1 MLSAGGKTPAPP
13 LCTRPISSSPNP
25 FRGATATVEDS
36 ARSNADDVRFA
47 ASLREALSLAESVG
61 TIGARVTHSELLQ
74 MIVATAAQVLRARA
88 GALLLVDEDTEELVF
103 EVAVGGEAE
112 DVKKFRVPVGHGI
125 AGHVAVTGQPIAVS
139 EAATDPRMATDIA
152 DRVGY
157 RPDSILCV
165 PLFYDDE
172 VIGVLELLD
181 KEDGSSF
188 TAADIESLGLFANQA
203 AVAIEQSRVHASLGA
218 LIGDVL
224 RTVGDGKE
232 LQQTLE
238 SDASAFAGRV
248 EQDPTSRDALAL
260 AQLVHEIAKTGEREA
275 QACRAILESFAEYLR
290 ARRTAGS
297 Q

>member
-1 MLSAGGKTPAPP
+1 VTDS
-13 LCTRPISSSPNP
+13 
-25 FRGATATVEDS
+25 TAEHAD
-36 ARSNADDVRFA
+36 ADDVRFA

-88 GALLLVDEDTEELVF
+88 GALLLIDEDTEELVF

-112 DVKKFRVPVGHGI
+112 DVKQFRVPLGHGI
-125 AGHVAVTGQPIAVS
+125 AGHVAVTGQPIAVA
-139 EAATDPRMATDIA
+139 EAAADRRAATDIA

-188 TAADIESLGLFANQA
+188 TSDDIESLGLFANQA
-203 AVAIEQSRVHASLGA
+203 AVAIEHSRMHTSLAA

-224 RTVGDGKE
+224 RTR
-232 LQQTLE
+232 TLDPAAE
-238 SDASAFAGRV
+238 AFAKRA
-248 EQDPTSRDALAL
+248 EQDPTSRQALTL
-260 AQLVHEIAKTGEREA
+260 AQLVQEIAKAGDREV

-290 ARRTAGS
+290 ARRATGGA
-297 Q
+297 

>member
-1 MLSAGGKTPAPP
+1 VE
-13 LCTRPISSSPNP
+13 
-25 FRGATATVEDS
+25 GA
-36 ARSNADDVRFA
+36 ARDNDDDIRFA

-88 GALLLVDEDTEELVF
+88 GALLLVDEESEELVF

-112 DVKKFRVPVGHGI
+112 DVKQFRVPIDHGI

-139 EAATDPRMATDIA
+139 EAAADPRAATDIA

-188 TAADIESLGLFANQA
+188 TPDDIESLGLFANQA
-203 AVAIEQSRVHASLGA
+203 AVAIEHSRMHTSLAA

-224 RTVGDGKE
+224 RTR
-232 LQQTLE
+232 TLGPGAE
-238 SDASAFAGRV
+238 AFAKRA
-248 EQDPTSRDALAL
+248 EQDPTSRQALAL
-260 AQLVHEIAKTGEREA
+260 AQLVQEIAKAGDREA
-275 QACRAILESFAEYLR
+275 QACRAILESFAAYLR
-290 ARRTAGS
+290 QRRVAGGA
-297 Q
+297 

>member
-1 MLSAGGKTPAPP
+1 ME
-13 LCTRPISSSPNP
+13 
-25 FRGATATVEDS
+25 GA
-36 ARSNADDVRFA
+36 ARDNADDIRFA
-47 ASLREALSLAESVG
+47 ASLREALSLAEAVG

-112 DVKKFRVPVGHGI
+112 DVKQFRVPVGHGI

-139 EAATDPRMATDIA
+139 EAAADPRAATDIA

-157 RPDSILCV
+157 RPESILCV

-188 TAADIESLGLFANQA
+188 SADDIESLGLFANQA
-203 AVAIEQSRVHASLGA
+203 AVAIEHSRMHTSLGA

-224 RTVGDGKE
+224 RTR
-232 LQQTLE
+232 TLE
-238 SDASAFAGRV
+238 PGAEAFARRA
-248 EQDPTSRDALAL
+248 EEDPTSRHALAL
-260 AQLVHEIAKTGEREA
+260 AQLVQEIAKAGEREA

-290 ARRTAGS
+290 ARRATGGS
-297 Q
+297 

>member
-1 MLSAGGKTPAPP
+1 
-13 LCTRPISSSPNP
+13 
-25 FRGATATVEDS
+25 VEDS
-36 ARSNADDVRFA
+36 ARGNADDVRFA
-47 ASLREALSLAESVG
+47 ASLREALSLAESAG
-61 TIGARVTHSELLQ
+61 TIGARVTHSDLLQ

-112 DVKKFRVPVGHGI
+112 DVKTFRVPVGHGI

-139 EAATDPRMATDIA
+139 EAATDPRTATDIA

-203 AVAIEQSRVHASLGA
+203 AVAIEHSRVHASLGA

-275 QACRAILESFAEYLR
+275 QACRAILESFAGYLR
-290 ARRTAGS
+290 ARRSAGS